1 MTIFSMPK
9 LLARTTLALAALLAS
24 LAIEAP
30 AFAQQVA
37 AAAKSTQPPTPE
49 EQYRQVMNNNTITIL
64 GASLTGAYIKIV
76 EDIAKAVSDGES
88 LRVLPIVGDG
98 GSQNIKDLLYM
109 RGVDAGIVMSTSLDV
124 YRGKPLYGNL
134 PARLQY
140 IARLYEEEF
149 HIVSGTGIA
158 SLAELN
164 GRKIGFHG
172 GAFVSGQELFS
183 KLKVKPSEAVQV
195 DFFKGLDQVKSGE
208 IAAIVRA
215 TASPMQDLDAK
226 FDPAVHRLVPIPFPD
241 NLIESR
247 SARRADAQSLS
258 PYRRRGQSRT
268 DRRDRR
274 GARHL
279 CLAAGIRALSP
290 RRALHGS
297 VLQQHRQADGRQ
309 EPPSQMGRRE
319 SRRGAAGLAALPCRP
334 GMAETQGLSS
344 PDGTCGH
351 QIPSGNA
358 LLGHAFETGRH
369 QSGEGESETLA
380 GSAKAAASGC
390 RQNAAVGQGG
400 HQPRSLRVRTGGR
413 RNICLVHR
421 RIHFAHAPMHFLS
434 VQASTLPNSGRC
446 LRLIDALYQ
455 PT

>member
-1 MTIFSMPK
+1 MTMFSMPK
-9 LLARTTLALAALLAS
+9 LLARTILALAALLAS

-37 AAAKSTQPPTPE
+37 AAAKPGQPPTPE
-49 EQYRQVMNNNTITIL
+49 EQYRRVMNNNTITIL

-149 HIVSGTGIA
+149 HIVSGMGIA

-164 GRKIGFHG
+164 GRKVGFHG

-241 NLIESR
+241 NLIESYLPGELTHKAYPR
-247 SARRADAQSLS
+247 IVAEGKAVPTVAIGVVLATYAWQPGSER
-258 PYRRRGQSRT
+258 YRRV
-268 DRRDRR
+268 
-274 GARHL
+274 ARFTEAFFNSIDKLMADKNRHPKWDDVN
-279 CLAAGIRALSP
+279 LAAVLPGWQRFPAAQEWLKRKGYPAPTGPAVIKSP
-290 RRALHGS
+290 PA
-297 VLQQHRQADGRQ
+297 
-309 EPPSQMGRRE
+309 
-319 SRRGAAGLAALPCRP
+319 
-334 GMAETQGLSS
+334 TLSS
-344 PDGTCGH
+344 ATLSKPSATNLAKVKAKPSPDR
-351 QIPSGNA
+351 QRPPLPVDA
-358 LLGHAFETGRH
+358 GR
-369 QSGEGESETLA
+369 TL
-380 GSAKAAASGC
+380 
-390 RQNAAVGQGG
+390 R
-400 HQPRSLRVRTGGR
+400 
-413 RNICLVHR
+413 
-421 RIHFAHAPMHFLS
+421 
-434 VQASTLPNSGRC
+434 
-446 LRLIDALYQ
+446 
-455 PT
+455 